1 RHFRKTHGIRVKAF
15 LLPDDD
21 WRGHYRLKHMVA
33 AVFRRRL
40 GWRFYQLDDLKPDDS
55 PALVMY
61 GFKGF
66 EVWQSLR
73 LAQSGFRHVMF
84 PRDPEYGRS
93 FRCEPD
99 FLHKYEASLDR
110 LFDRLQ
116 DDESRLT
123 LASAVRHRLD
133 GGEEWL
139 RLAAYRQY
147 DHPVVKA
154 RPGDVVLDVGAE
166 DGADS
171 LMFSSQVGTE
181 GRVYAFEPD
190 PANREKLGLALDAKP
205 NIIMVPLALGEAEA
219 EVRFISQKSLSHIA
233 RPDEEGGMAVRVV
246 SVDQFV
252 RESNLQRVDLIKLD
266 TEGYE
271 VPILKGA
278 AETIRKF
285 KPKLQ
290 VSVYHKQQG
299 RDDLA
304 DVPDLISGLEPSY
317 RYFLGH
323 HGSWGNETI
332 LYATCAGP

>member
-1 RHFRKTHGIRVKAF
+1 MA
-15 LLPDDD
+15 
-21 WRGHYRLKHMVA
+21 A
-33 AVFRRRL
+33 AVLHRGL
-40 GWRFYQLDDLKPDDS
+40 GWRFYQLDDLKPGDS

-84 PRDPEYGRS
+84 FQDPDYHRP
-93 FRCEPD
+93 FRYEPD
-99 FLHKYEASLDR
+99 FLTKYEPSLNR

-133 GGEEWL
+133 GGEKWL

-154 RPGDVVLDVGAE
+154 QTGDIVLDVGAE

-190 PANREKLGLALDAKP
+190 PANREKLG
-205 NIIMVPLALGEAEA
+205 
-219 EVRFISQKSLSHIA
+219 
-233 RPDEEGGMAVRVV
+233 
-246 SVDQFV
+246 
-252 RESNLQRVDLIKLD
+252 
-266 TEGYE
+266 
-271 VPILKGA
+271 
-278 AETIRKF
+278 
-285 KPKLQ
+285 
-290 VSVYHKQQG
+290 
-299 RDDLA
+299 
-304 DVPDLISGLEPSY
+304 
-317 RYFLGH
+317 
-323 HGSWGNETI
+323 
-332 LYATCAGP
+332 